1 MNCIKCGVEI
11 EENRVFCENCLAE
24 MRRFPVKP
32 GTPVLLPNRPSADVP
47 KKAVLRKKALTPEEQ
62 IRNLRKA
69 IQWLSVLLAV
79 SLIAFIFSVS
89 LLWEYTDAKNVANI
103 IGQNY
108 NTVSDL
114 D

>member
-1 MNCIKCGVEI
+1 MNCLKCGVEI
-11 EENRVFCENCLAE
+11 GEDQVFCEKCLAE

-32 GTPVLLPNRPSADVP
+32 GTPVQLPNRPDADAP
-47 KKAVLRKKALTPEEQ
+47 KKTAPRRRPLTPEEQ

-69 IQWLSVLLAV
+69 IQWLSVLLVV

-108 NTVSDL
+108 STISNL